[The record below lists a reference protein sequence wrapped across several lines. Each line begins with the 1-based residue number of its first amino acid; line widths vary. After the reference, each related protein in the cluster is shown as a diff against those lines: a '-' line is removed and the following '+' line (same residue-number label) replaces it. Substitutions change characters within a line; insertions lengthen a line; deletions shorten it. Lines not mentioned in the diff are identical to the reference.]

1 MGSLSSLQELCQLKF
16 QLYRKHQI
24 TCKYDLIKQNLPEQV
39 MGSLPLLIE
48 LNISIKISYSANTK

>member
-1 MGSLSSLQELCQLKF
+1 MGSLSSLKELYQLKF
-16 QLYRKHQI
+16 QLYRKYQI